1 LFFRQTKIHLFFVIN
16 KNHFFVSQAFKN
28 KVIMKKEQC
37 YHLGKITKPHG
48 LKGEVQ
54 IWLDVDLPEAY
65 EELEALFLETKGEMV
80 PYIIE
85 QIQIRGKKSILKLED
100 FKKIED
106 TEKIIGL
113 EVYLPLKK
121 LPKLKGNQFY
131 YHDVIGYTVFNE
143 TLENEIGKLKA
154 IYESTGQDLFAI
166 LKDEKEILIP
176 IVDNFIVSLDH
187 DTQSIIVNV
196 PDGLIELYL
205 S

>member
-1 LFFRQTKIHLFFVIN
+1 
-16 KNHFFVSQAFKN
+16 
-28 KVIMKKEQC
+28 MKKDQC

-65 EELEALFLETKGEMV
+65 ETLEALFLETKGELI

-100 FKKIED
+100 FKRIED

-121 LPKLKGNQFY
+121 LPKLKGKQFY
-131 YHDVIGYTVFNE
+131 YHDVIGYTVCDKEPINI
-143 TLENEIGKLKA
+143 IGKLAA
-154 IYESTGQDLFAI
+154 IYESTGQDLFAV

-176 IVDNFIVSLDH
+176 IVDDFIVSIDH
-187 DTQSIIVNV
+187 EAESIVVSV
-196 PDGLIELYL
+196 PDGLIDLYL
-205 S
+205 Q

>member
-1 LFFRQTKIHLFFVIN
+1 
-16 KNHFFVSQAFKN
+16 
-28 KVIMKKEQC
+28 MKKDQC

-54 IWLDVDLPEAY
+54 IWLDVDLPEDY
-65 EELEALFLETKGEMV
+65 DDLEGLFLEHKGEMV
-80 PYIIE
+80 PYIVE

-106 TEKIIGL
+106 TEKIVGAD
-113 EVYLPLKK
+113 VYLPLKK

-131 YHDVIGYTVFNE
+131 YHDVIGYDVCNE
-143 TLENEIGKLKA
+143 EVTNVIGVLKA

-166 LKDEKEILIP
+166 EKDEKEILIP
-176 IVDNFIVSLDH
+176 IVDDFILAINH
-187 DTQSIIVNV
+187 KEKNIVLNV

-205 S
+205 

>member
-1 LFFRQTKIHLFFVIN
+1 
-16 KNHFFVSQAFKN
+16 
-28 KVIMKKEQC
+28 MKKDQC

-65 EELEALFLETKGEMV
+65 ETLEALFLEQKGELI

-106 TEKIIGL
+106 TEKIVGL

-121 LPKLKGNQFY
+121 LPKLKGKQFY
-131 YHDVIGYTVFNE
+131 YHDVIGYEVCDKTP
-143 TLENEIGKLKA
+143 ENKVGKLAA
-154 IYESTGQDLFAI
+154 IYESTGQDLFAV

-176 IVDNFIVSLDH
+176 IVDDFIVSIDH
-187 DTQSIIVNV
+187 EAEQIVVSV
-196 PDGLIELYL
+196 PDGLIDLYL
-205 S
+205 L

>member
-1 LFFRQTKIHLFFVIN
+1 
-16 KNHFFVSQAFKN
+16 
-28 KVIMKKEQC
+28 MKKEQC

-65 EELEALFLETKGEMV
+65 EDLEALFLETKGEMV

-143 TLENEIGKLKA
+143 SVENEVGKLTA

-176 IVDNFIVSLDH
+176 IVDNFIVSIDH
-187 DTQSIIVNV
+187 ESQSIVVNV
-196 PDGLIELYL
+196 PDGLIDLYL

>member
-1 LFFRQTKIHLFFVIN
+1 
-16 KNHFFVSQAFKN
+16 
-28 KVIMKKEQC
+28 MKKDQC

-65 EELEALFLETKGEMV
+65 DTLEALFLEQKGEMI

-106 TEKIIGL
+106 TEKIVGL

-121 LPKLKGNQFY
+121 LPKLKGKQFY
-131 YHDVIGYTVFNE
+131 YHDVIGYTVCDKVP
-143 TLENEIGKLKA
+143 ENKIGKLSA
-154 IYESTGQDLFAI
+154 IYESTGQDLFAV

-176 IVDNFIVSLDH
+176 IVDDFIVSIDH
-187 DTQSIIVNV
+187 DAEQIVVSV
-196 PDGLIELYL
+196 PDGLIDLYL
-205 S
+205 Q